1 MSGSTSSSKPDHA
14 GARNKPPGMFDRA
27 APWPERLA
35 HIVDTMRA
43 LSRQT
48 DPQEMVNTYGERM
61 EGAFDADRMV
71 SLSRRDLARPWYR
84 ITRSSTWEEDINP
97 WLERSRLPR
106 FESGLLGELLYADEP
121 RIINDLRVRD
131 DDPAREYLE
140 GMGSLLAVPHFD
152 QGLALNM
159 VVFMTEKR
167 NGINAENVPEIVW
180 FNNLFG
186 RATHNLVLSKE
197 LRDAYEIVDREL
209 SVVAEIQRSLLPA
222 ELPSI
227 PGVELAAHYRTAR
240 HAGGDYYDFFPLVDG
255 KWGVLIADVSGHG
268 APAAVVMAITH
279 TLAHADPE
287 RRCCPDV
294 LLDSLNRNLIGR
306 YTAATG
312 SFVTAFYGVYD
323 PARRSFLYSSA
334 GHNPP
339 RLYRAGSDNAEEL
352 FGAQGLPL
360 GVLHDADYTSASTT
374 LHPRDTLVLY
384 TDGITEARSA
394 ANEQHQTLHMY
405 GVGRL
410 DAAVRAGSRTASAVV
425 ERVLASVDTYT
436 ESGAPDDDRTLVV
449 ISAS

>member
-1 MSGSTSSSKPDHA
+1 MNGATPSSNA
-14 GARNKPPGMFDRA
+14 GQSHGPAKAPGMFDRA
-27 APWPERLA
+27 APWTSRLS
-35 HIVDTMRA
+35 HIVDTMRE

-71 SLSRRDLARPWYR
+71 SISRRDLARPWYR
-84 ITRSSTWEEDINP
+84 ITRSSTWAEDINP
-97 WLERSRLPR
+97 WLERHRLPR
-106 FESGLLGELLYADEP
+106 FDRGMLGELLYADEP
-121 RIINDLRVRD
+121 RIINDLRVSA
-131 DDPAREYLE
+131 DDPAREYFD
-140 GMGSLLAVPHFD
+140 GMRSLLAVPHFD

-159 VVFMTEKR
+159 VVFMTEKPD
-167 NGINAENVPEIVW
+167 GINPENVPEIVW

-209 SVVAEIQRSLLPA
+209 SVVAEIQQSLLPA

-240 HAGGDYYDFFPLVDG
+240 HAGGDYYDFFPLTDG

-294 LLDSLNRNLIGR
+294 LLDNLNRNLIGR

-323 PARRSFLYSSA
+323 PGERSFLYSCA

-339 RLYRAGSDNAEEL
+339 RLYRAGADAPDEL
-352 FGAQGLPL
+352 RSAQGLPL
-360 GVLHDADYTSASTT
+360 GVLHDADYTSASVS
-374 LHPRDTLVLY
+374 LRPADTLVLY
-384 TDGITEARSA
+384 TDGITEARFPQS
-394 ANEQHQTLHMY
+394 ERHHTVDMY
-405 GVGRL
+405 GVKRL
-410 DAAVRAGSRTASAVV
+410 DTAVLAGKRSAPAIV
-425 ERVLASVDTYT
+425 ERVLESVEAYT
-436 ESGAPDDDRTLVV
+436 EGGSPDDDRTLVV
-449 ISAS
+449 MTAS